1 MGFTDLEYQTA
12 VFGEDGD
19 ISAPII
25 EAYDEEPKWNETFN
39 ECKTLIMYPVK
50 SCPMIVKL
58 DYKPLGTKKIG
69 IIQYA
74 RVIQKLNDLGAHVDN
89 SFVHYYQLKKESSSL
104 DGIIFGTSTVSMHI
118 NTEMHLKH
126 AANGYRHRI
135 MDVFFLNSIACG
147 NTEIDGK
154 FEELTKHLGK
164 ENVIRTGDS
173 IIFSVPK
180 KDLIIGN
187 YRIQNLKSIIG
198 VNKLLSSNSQQL

>member
-1 MGFTDLEYQTA
+1 MFIEHEYQTA
-12 VFGEDGD
+12 VYGEDGD
-19 ISAPII
+19 VSVPII
-25 EAYDEEPKWNETFN
+25 SAYDEEPKWNETFK
-39 ECKTLIMYPVK
+39 ECLAVVVYPGK
-50 SCPMIVKL
+50 NRPMIVKL
-58 DYKPLGTKKIG
+58 DYKQIEGQKIDVT
-69 IIQYA
+69 QYS
-74 RVIQKLNDLGAHVDN
+74 RVIQKLNELGAHVDN
-89 SFVHYYQLKKESSSL
+89 SFVHYYRYKKESISL
-104 DGIIFGTSTVSMHI
+104 DGILCDTYTISMRINSTMHR
-118 NTEMHLKH
+118 KH
-126 AANGYRHRI
+126 AINDYRHRI